1 MNRPNAAIFHEG
13 TASQHS
19 LSAFWQYSRRRRL
32 IAPIC
37 EHGEVAGSE
46 KKLDFRE
53 QLQLLRSEPLIDVGA
68 IRGPEMNYHLS
79 RFPNSDDY
87 AVIIEFSHAPRDA
100 CILTVGKPANGGH
113 QFVVKRMEWYTL

>member
-1 MNRPNAAIFHEG
+1 MLHRTQQLGIDRRQPR
-13 TASQHS
+13 QS
-19 LSAFWQYSRRRRL
+19 LRIL
-32 IAPIC
+32 G
-37 EHGEVAGSE
+37 HGLGKVAGSE
-46 KKLDFRE
+46 KKLDFKE

-113 QFVVKRMEWYTL
+113 LFIVERMQWYTL